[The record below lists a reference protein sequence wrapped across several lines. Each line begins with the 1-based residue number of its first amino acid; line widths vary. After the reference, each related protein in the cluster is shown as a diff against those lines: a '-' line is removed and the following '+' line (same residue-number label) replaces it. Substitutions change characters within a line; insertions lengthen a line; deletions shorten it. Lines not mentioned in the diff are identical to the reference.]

1 MEIKIEMDKG
11 FDKISKY
18 RWVNIEL
25 GNTRIGKARI
35 LSIKKRL
42 IINSIII
49 FPEFER
55 NGYAREAI
63 DYFKENYEE
72 IIADRVRN
80 RAIGF
85 WQKMDFF
92 ADKSGNFIWKKNNL
106 KRVKLTTCI

>member
-1 MEIKIEMDKG
+1 MEFKIEMDRG

-35 LSIKKRL
+35 LSSGKRL
-42 IINSIII
+42 IINSINI

-55 NGYAREAI
+55 NGYAREVV
-63 DYFKENYEE
+63 DFFKKGYEE
-72 IIADRVRN
+72 IVADRVRN

-85 WQKMDFF
+85 WQKMDFCD
-92 ADKSGNFIWKKNNL
+92 DKNGDFIWKKTIR
-106 KRVKLTTCI
+106 KG

>member
-1 MEIKIEMDKG
+1 MEIKIEMDRG

-18 RWVNIEL
+18 RWFNIEL
-25 GNTRIGKARI
+25 GSTRIGKVRI
-35 LSIKKRL
+35 LSLKKRL

-55 NGYAREAI
+55 NGYAREVI
-63 DYFKENYEE
+63 DRIKDTYEE
-72 IIADRVRN
+72 IVADRVRN

-92 ADKSGNFIWKKNNL
+92 ADKNGNYIWKKNNS
-106 KRVKLTTCI
+106 KRGKLTTCI